1 MTGSDS
7 GCIIIS
13 MDNINTQS
21 PQTIPLNQ
29 DSSPEAVIELL
40 FKLKVKDVMTTNV
53 VTVAPSDT
61 FRTAQ
66 QVMKENHITGVP
78 VVVGKNLAGLVSM
91 DNIVSAFDNGTI
103 DDTCESK
110 MTRNIIVLQDNM
122 PLSFAVS
129 YFNKFK
135 YGRFPVLNTANELVG
150 IVTTSDVISALL
162 VAMNKEVER
171 LEREAMQAQAAL
183 ENGSQLAS
191 SSTERSS
198 LLQKVEDLKKMPNRV
213 IEFKTEPFN
222 FETAGQAS
230 TEVKKILRGMNVD
243 PALTRRIGIASYELE
258 INQVVHSQG
267 GIMRYYITPEKLTI
281 EAADIGPGIKDV
293 EKALTEGFSTASDR
307 VRALGFG
314 AGMGLPNTRR
324 VSDGFKI
331 QSEVGKG
338 TTVHSWFFF
347 NPQEKREV

>member
-1 MTGSDS
+1 
-7 GCIIIS
+7 
-13 MDNINTQS
+13 MDTTNNQTTQA
-21 PQTIPLNQ
+21 IPLNQ
-29 DSSPEAVIELL
+29 DSSPEAVTELL
-40 FKLKVKDVMTTNV
+40 FKLKVKDVMTTDV
-53 VTVAPSDT
+53 VTVTPT
-61 FRTAQ
+61 QTLREAQ
-66 QVMKENHITGVP
+66 QVMKERHITGVP

-91 DNIVSAFDNGTI
+91 DNIVSAFDTGTI
-103 DDTCESK
+103 DETCDKK
-110 MTRNIIVLQDNM
+110 MTRNTIVLQDNM

-135 YGRFPVLNTANELVG
+135 FGRFPVLNGANELVG

-171 LEREAMQAQAAL
+171 LEHEAMQAQAAL
-183 ENGSQLAS
+183 ENGVQSGDAVS
-191 SSTERSS
+191 SGSKERSS
-198 LLQKVEDLKKMPNRV
+198 LLKKVQDLKKMPNRV

-258 INQVVHSQG
+258 INQVVHSDG

-281 EAADIGPGIKDV
+281 EAVDTGPGIKDV

-324 VSDGFKI
+324 VSDGFQIK
-331 QSEVGKG
+331 SEVGKG

-347 NPQEKREV
+347 GPQDKPQER

>member
-1 MTGSDS
+1 
-7 GCIIIS
+7 
-13 MDNINTQS
+13 MDNITN
-21 PQTIPLNQ
+21 QTSQAIPLNQ

-40 FKLKVKDVMTTNV
+40 FKLKVKDVMTTDV
-53 VTVAPSDT
+53 VTVTPSQT
-61 FRTAQ
+61 LRSAQ
-66 QVMKENHITGVP
+66 QIMKEHHITGVP

-91 DNIVSAFDNGTI
+91 DNIVSAFDTSTI
-103 DDTCESK
+103 DEPCERK
-110 MTRNIIVLQDNM
+110 MTRNTIVLQDNM

-135 YGRFPVLNTANELVG
+135 FGRFPVLNGANELVG

-171 LEREAMQAQAAL
+171 LEQEAMQAQAAL
-183 ENGSQLAS
+183 ENGSQVS
-191 SSTERSS
+191 SDTTKRRS
-198 LLQKVEDLKKMPNRV
+198 LLKKVEDLKKMPNRV

-230 TEVKKILRGMNVD
+230 TEVKKILRGMNVE

-258 INQVVHSQG
+258 INQVVHSEG

-281 EAADIGPGIKDV
+281 EAIDTGPGIKDV

-324 VSDGFKI
+324 VSDGFQIK
-331 QSEVGKG
+331 SEVGKG

-347 NPQEKREV
+347 LPQDKPQEK